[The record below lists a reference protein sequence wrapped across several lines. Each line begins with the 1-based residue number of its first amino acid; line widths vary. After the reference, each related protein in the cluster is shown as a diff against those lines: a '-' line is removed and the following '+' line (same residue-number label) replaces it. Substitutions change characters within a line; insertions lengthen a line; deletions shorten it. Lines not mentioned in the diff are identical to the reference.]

1 MAPSAAKSNPLA
13 GRTPLFA
20 LVLVALLLALGWSW
34 LHAVRPVQP
43 GRAVPAATTMPGPSP
58 AVADMDA
65 PIAPPFASNLTP
77 EEERAQQQ
85 SVFSAFE
92 TRFRGDTLDSSWSAP
107 AEKQLIDAASEPSLT
122 QLGVP
127 LSYNASCTGHMCKL
141 NLSFARRTEAD
152 DWSELYVNGMGGI
165 VSSVRSAV
173 LPNADGTT
181 DLVIYAVRSG
191 SESLL
196 FDPPG
201 THVESAAPP
210 RR

>member
-1 MAPSAAKSNPLA
+1 MTPTAAKTNPLA
-13 GRTPLFA
+13 RRTPLFA
-20 LVLVALLLALGWSW
+20 LVLFALLLALGWSW
-34 LHAVRPVQP
+34 LHAVRPTQP
-43 GRAVPAATTMPGPSP
+43 TPAVAVAPAMSGLSP
-58 AVADMDA
+58 AVAVPA
-65 PIAPPFASNLTP
+65 TPIAPPFESSLTP
-77 EEERAQQQ
+77 EQERAQQQ

-92 TRFRGDTLDSSWSAP
+92 TRFRGDTPDASWSAP

-141 NLSFARRTEAD
+141 NLSFAQRTEAD
-152 DWSELYVNGMGGI
+152 DWSELYVTGMGGI

-181 DLVIYAVRSG
+181 DLVIYAARSG

-201 THVESAAPP
+201 THIESAAPP